1 MAERAADNGEQW
13 DVAAAYRKH
22 LRRKV
27 LVGACLAAALGAG
40 AIISL
45 SIGAFSIGP
54 GDLLR
59 ALLAGPGETV
69 SRHVLW
75 SIRLPR
81 VLAALLGGGCLAL
94 AGTVMQN
101 VLRNPLASPF
111 TLGVSQGAAFGA
123 AFAIIA
129 LGAGGLSEAG
139 AGIAFPAGP
148 GVIVASAFAG
158 SLVTVVVLLLLSAA
172 RQLSPAAMIL
182 AGVALGS
189 FFGASTMLLQYFGTE
204 LEVAA
209 ALFWTFGD
217 LGKGGWDNLWIMA
230 AALFPAAAFF
240 VWKRWQ
246 FNKLL
251 WGDDTAESLGVRVA
265 RLRLC
270 TLVLAALMSS
280 VTTAFLGII
289 GFVGLVA
296 PHLVRMV
303 VGQDHRFLVPYSIIA
318 GGLLLAVSDI
328 LARTILSPVVLPVG
342 ILTAFAGT
350 PLFLYLLISR
360 GEIRQ

>member
-1 MAERAADNGEQW
+1 MGSPSGNDGPRDI
-13 DVAAAYRKH
+13 VAAYRTH

-27 LVGACLAAALGAG
+27 LAGVILAAALVACV
-40 AIISL
+40 AISL
-45 SIGAFSIGP
+45 SIGSFAIGP
-54 GDLLR
+54 GGLLR
-59 ALLAGPGETV
+59 ALLAGPGDTV

-75 SIRLPR
+75 GIRLPR
-81 VLAALLGGGCLAL
+81 TLAALLGGGCLAL
-94 AGTVMQN
+94 AGAVMQN

-123 AFAIIA
+123 AFAIIV
-129 LGAGGLSEAG
+129 LGAGGFAAG
-139 AGIAFPAGP
+139 AAAGP
-148 GVIVASAFAG
+148 GIIAAAAFAG
-158 SLVTVVVLLLLSAA
+158 SLVTVAVLLLLSAV
-172 RQLSPAAMIL
+172 RDLSPAAMIL

-189 FFGASTMLLQYFGTE
+189 FFGAATMLLQYFGTE

-209 ALFWTFGD
+209 AVFWTFGD
-217 LGKGGWDNLWIMA
+217 LGKGGWDNLSVMA
-230 AALFPAAAFF
+230 IVLVPAAAFF
-240 VWKRWQ
+240 AWKRWQ

-270 TLVLAALMSS
+270 TLILAALMSA

-296 PHLVRMV
+296 PHLVRMI
-303 VGQDHRFLVPYSIIA
+303 VGQDHRFLVPYAIVA
-318 GGLLLAVSDI
+318 GALLLAVADI
-328 LARTILSPVVLPVG
+328 LARTVMSPVVLPVG

-350 PLFLYLLISR
+350 PLFLYLLVSR
-360 GEIRQ
+360 GEIR